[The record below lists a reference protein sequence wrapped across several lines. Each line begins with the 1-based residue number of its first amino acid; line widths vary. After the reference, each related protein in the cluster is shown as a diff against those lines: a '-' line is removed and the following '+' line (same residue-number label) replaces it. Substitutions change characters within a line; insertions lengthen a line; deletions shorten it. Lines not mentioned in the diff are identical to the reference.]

1 MLPWVRFGEDV
12 EGYPIKVLNERE
24 VRAAAGI
31 LFFFAMISFL
41 NAFLVGNFT
50 LTKVFVVVFF
60 SDFLVRVLVSPRY
73 APSMIL
79 GRLVVRNQTPNY
91 VGAPQKHFA
100 WAIGLVLGAAMLWLL
115 VLNDIRGPINLVI
128 CFSCLLLLFFETAFG
143 ICLGCYLYHG
153 MTKKQAQLCPGD
165 VCQVRV
171 KTPIQHVSA
180 TQWLVLALF
189 ASALVLLT
197 MDYYHMKS
205 GQESWIGISKSK
217 PKKTAEPV
225 TETQSFEDEKDC
237 TPPDAVIAMGHEERW
252 KARHGCNMPVQDSR
266 QSLHLTDDEKRVFL
280 ADMRKMLASVQ
291 GITLALAA
299 QDRQAMIDAA
309 KVSGNQMARDTPMS
323 IKQKLPPSFQAIGA
337 PMHLSFEEFAIRA
350 EMDDVADLTLYLGQM
365 MNYCMAC
372 HAAFKVG
379 NI

>member
-12 EGYPIKVLNERE
+12 EGYSIKVLNERE

-60 SDFLVRVLVSPRY
+60 SDFLIRVVINPRY

-79 GRLVVRNQTPNY
+79 GRLVVRNQTPDY

-100 WAIGLVLGAAMLWLL
+100 WTIGLLLGAAMLWLL
-115 VLNDIRGPINLVI
+115 VLNDIRGPLNLVI
-128 CFSCLLLLFFETAFG
+128 CFSCLMLLFFETAFG
-143 ICLGCYLYHG
+143 ICLGCYLYQAI
-153 MTKKQAQLCPGD
+153 TKKQAQLCPGD

-171 KTPIQHVSA
+171 KEPIQRVSA
-180 TQWLVLALF
+180 MQWLVLVLF
-189 ASALVLLT
+189 AGGLLLLAT
-197 MDYYHMKS
+197 DYYGMKA
-205 GQESWIGISKSK
+205 GHESWIGISKSK
-217 PKKTAEPV
+217 PKKQAEPV
-225 TETQSFEDEKDC
+225 IDAQSFEDEKDC
-237 TPPDAVIAMGHEERW
+237 TPPDAVIAMGHEARW
-252 KARHGCNMPVQDSR
+252 KERHGCNTPLPDAR
-266 QSLHLTDDEKRVFL
+266 QSLQLSDDEKTVFL

-299 QDRQAMIDAA
+299 QDRQGMIDAA

-350 EMDDVADLTLYLGQM
+350 ETDELPELTARLGQM
-365 MNYCMAC
+365 MNNCMAC
-372 HAAFKVG
+372 HAAFKV
-379 NI
+379 N